1 MNILMKVFLLVTI
14 FFSVWTN
21 SAVTKEITL
30 NPCFSDQ
37 CLVSPRI
44 DGDIKTGEWRS
55 AVAFSD
61 LVQVRPIELDNPS
74 EKTTIL
80 VMVSN
85 STLFIAAKLFY
96 EKTED
101 IVAKVS
107 RQGANVSNDDF
118 IRIQLDPF
126 NTKRAGYRFQVNM
139 NGVRNEG
146 IFLNITSVNED
157 WTAIWEAQAKKT
169 SYGWSAEMAIPLKS
183 LSFDSD
189 INTWGFNIFRYI
201 S

>member
-1 MNILMKVFLLVTI
+1 MNFFIRLTFLCS
-14 FFSVWTN
+14 FFLSSLSN
-21 SAVTKEITL
+21 STSFKEITL
-30 NPCFSDQ
+30 NPCSSDQ
-37 CLVSPRI
+37 CSVSPRI
-44 DGDIKTGEWRS
+44 DGEIKTGEWRS
-55 AVAFSD
+55 AVAFGD

-96 EKTED
+96 EKTEN

-126 NTKRAGYRFQVNM
+126 NSKKAGYRFQVNM
-139 NGVRNEG
+139 NGVRN
-146 IFLNITSVNED
+146 
-157 WTAIWEAQAKKT
+157 
-169 SYGWSAEMAIPLKS
+169 
-183 LSFDSD
+183 
-189 INTWGFNIFRYI
+189 
-201 S
+201 

>member
-1 MNILMKVFLLVTI
+1 MNFLIRLTFLCS
-14 FFSVWTN
+14 FFLSSLSN
-21 SAVTKEITL
+21 STSFKEITL
-30 NPCFSDQ
+30 NPCSSDQ
-37 CLVSPRI
+37 CSVSPRI
-44 DGDIKTGEWRS
+44 DGEIKTGEWRS
-55 AVAFSD
+55 AVAFGD

-74 EKTTIL
+74 EKTTIF

-96 EKTED
+96 EKTEN

-126 NTKRAGYRFQVNM
+126 NSKKAGYRFQVNM

-189 INTWGFNIFRYI
+189 I
-201 S
+201 